1 MATNR
6 RNTTI
11 PNNVKKTPTTS
22 LGMYSAVFVMLITA
36 SFFMF
41 HTENVNVT
49 RTVSLRYIKKHISNK
64 LDEKSDLYHNSTMNH
79 RFSHESLLP
88 KSYNLQTLIKA
99 ISVLNDTKIQNQAT
113 ISTLTQKIKMLENT
127 SLFKY
132 SINNNKSAEN
142 HDHDVDI
149 VSDRKQ
155 MPQTKMVEKIKHM

>member
-64 LDEKSDLYHNSTMNH
+64 LDEKSD
-79 RFSHESLLP
+79 
-88 KSYNLQTLIKA
+88 
-99 ISVLNDTKIQNQAT
+99 
-113 ISTLTQKIKMLENT
+113 
-127 SLFKY
+127 
-132 SINNNKSAEN
+132 
-142 HDHDVDI
+142 
-149 VSDRKQ
+149 
-155 MPQTKMVEKIKHM
+155 